1 MSETLLQRVN
11 LIFFLNPRVKHTV
24 NVMSWDTTKLLILW
38 ALSEVA
44 VCPLPVPFTQYPVCH
59 GICEVLRI
67 ENPLPA
73 EGSLKFGNREKC
85 AVLVEIILER

>member
-1 MSETLLQRVN
+1 
-11 LIFFLNPRVKHTV
+11 
-24 NVMSWDTTKLLILW
+24 MSWDTTKLLILW

-44 VCPLPVPFTQYPVCH
+44 VCPLPVPFIQYPICH

-73 EGSLKFGNREKC
+73 EGSLKFDNREKC
-85 AVLVEIILER
+85 AVLVEIILFFFIFIFLKLFLSANDHYEK